1 MSLTPPQYRQMKQ
14 YLESSSR
21 LSFEYGGIV
30 KALQDLIAE
39 GNTNF
44 KSMSALKD
52 KIKEITGKRPGGS
65 FQINQQDYGPLLK
78 QFTFENFKSKKKGPV
93 ISGDDTESLKTLE
106 AKVNKLNR
114 INKLSDKGINF
125 KVVPTSG
132 GNFTTQLSY
141 NAETYRNA
149 LNKTKS
155 TGPLEDLVKEFN
167 KFKKTELFKN
177 YNKSEAMKAAGVK
190 SGETQVKKLSNKIEI
205 FDYLNKNPNANTL
218 KIAEDLNI
226 SQKLVKSDLRSLYTD
241 LYKAI
246 SNTGA
251 AYLNPKGE
259 NAIDKVRDSIKLI
272 NINERINLRDKV
284 KNLVIDAYRGDK
296 QNLTKVLQRLDD
308 FYSLQ
313 SEIRKYD
320 FGKFFVSNLD
330 HVIPLSFLRQVEDGV
345 DPLNLIKVKPLPEF
359 LNQPAFKKQLDQVLA
374 AAFRSGDKKAFEA
387 VVNLRS
393 YLPEIAGGI
402 TQDGKIADYKAKSFS
417 LTSDLSQKNST
428 KIYDEVFKFIKDPNL
443 QPTFEEA
450 KVSFKAL
457 KTQEPNIKKA
467 ATEFEKQYKPGSPLY
482 EKLMR
487 FCPNAKANGGTAGAC
502 SIDEAITGMKNEIT
516 KVRTGAATAGEASRL
531 GNKLKNVG
539 SKGFRTL
546 VRTGVLSE
554 VFLES
559 ALAFDKVIS
568 EGESTMQALR
578 KSYLTAPFRGLGL
591 MKSYDEG
598 VREELISAASERVIN
613 DKKLIRDEI
622 KDKIEYVLDSQELI
636 NDKNEAVKQLQ
647 RLKDNYQTGLFGV
660 GVSDYIDNSESIRE
674 KIIEKQAEIK
684 DKYRS
689 GKLSRA
695 EELISGF
702 EKPMDLN
709 IKDKAYYDALVD
721 AQEKLSVINA
731 PKFVPPGSPRKDQEG
746 NLIPSIL
753 EERRLKKRIEE
764 GDMLTPEKIN
774 KYLQEQNLPV
784 DETVNILGGYD
795 KILKDAGTGAIAE
808 AGGVS
813 KLAGGGIA
821 KQAGDPSGAMLENMN
836 PDSQGLSGL
845 FKRAMKIKE

>member
-65 FQINQQDYGPLLK
+65 FQINQKDYGPLLK

-93 ISGDDTESLKTLE
+93 ISGDDTETLKTLE

-125 KVVPTSG
+125 QVVPTSG

-141 NAETYRNA
+141 NAEPYRNA
-149 LNKTKS
+149 LNKKRS
-155 TGPLEDLVKEFN
+155 IGPLEDLVKEFN

-177 YNKSEAMKAAGVK
+177 YSKSEAMKAAGVK
-190 SGETQVKKLSNKIEI
+190 SGETQVKKRSNKIEI

-259 NAIDKVRDSIKLI
+259 SAIDKVRDSIKLI

-402 TQDGKIADYKAKSFS
+402 TQDGKITDYKAKPFS

-443 QPTFEEA
+443 QPIFEES

-467 ATEFEKQYKPGSPLY
+467 AIEFEKQYKPGSPLY

-502 SIDEAITGMKNEIT
+502 SIDEAVTGMKNEIT
-516 KVRTGAATAGEASRL
+516 KVRTGAATTGEASRL
-531 GNKLKNVG
+531 ANKFKNFG
-539 SKGFRTL
+539 SKGARALFKAGL
-546 VRTGVLSE
+546 VGE
-554 VFLES
+554 VFLEA
-559 ALAFDKVIS
+559 ALGFDKVIS

-578 KSYLTAPFRGLGL
+578 KSYLTAPLRGLGL
-591 MKSYDEG
+591 MKSYEEG
-598 VREELISAASERVIN
+598 IREELIGAATDKDRV
-613 DKKLIRDEI
+613 
-622 KDKIEYVLDSQELI
+622 EYVLDQQELI
-636 NDKNEAVKQLQ
+636 NDKNEAVKKLQ
-647 RLKDNYQTGLFGV
+647 RLKDEYEQETYGAGNFG
-660 GVSDYIDNSESIRE
+660 YTPDNKQDVLK
-674 KIIEKQAEIK
+674 KINEKQAEIK
-684 DKYRS
+684 DMYRS
-689 GKLSRA
+689 GQLSKA
-695 EELISGF
+695 EQLITGF
-702 EKPMDLN
+702 QKPMDLN
-709 IKDKAYYDALVD
+709 IKDKAYYDALMD
-721 AQEKLSVINA
+721 AEEKLSVINA
-731 PKFVPPGSPRKDQEG
+731 PKFVPS
-746 NLIPSIL
+746 S
-753 EERRLKKRIEE
+753 ERAIDMQIKKRIKE

-774 KYLQEQNLPV
+774 EFLTEQNLPI
-784 DETVNILGGYD
+784 DETVDILGGYD
-795 KILKDAGTGAIAE
+795 QILKDAGTGAIAE
-808 AGGVS
+808 VGGIS

-821 KQAGDPSGAMLENMN
+821 KQAGVSSGPAPEAGPN
-836 PDSQGLSGL
+836 SQGLLSL
-845 FKRAMKIKE
+845 KNRVRNY